1 MRKYLVAVVAV
12 AFLVTGCTSGNSTKT
27 AGTTPANSNSSTT
40 LDAKEAAES
49 PGVTANSIKVG
60 VTYVDQA
67 SLKASGLTLNL
78 GDYKDSYQALVDQI
92 NASGGINGR
101 KIELTF
107 APINPIGTAPA
118 DAACLHL
125 TEDVKVFVAVG
136 FFLNDAVLCPVQTH
150 NTAVIG
156 GGQTPEL
163 MARAT
168 APWFTTNPGSEVPVN
183 VVKAF
188 NDKGLLSG
196 KIAVFAQVADQDLM
210 NNQVL
215 PELTKL
221 GIKPVA
227 KAVLDA
233 PAGDTAA
240 VTSGT
245 QVIGQRFKAEGVTK
259 VLLVGPSSADWFLGM
274 QDQSYQPQILASDST
289 GVQAFLSNAST
300 HNTSLLKDSVE
311 GSTYGPDSWVFTEP
325 NMQACFT
332 TEKAA
337 GVKIPAPD
345 PSDANQKGYTGPED
359 ACVNV
364 ALLKALLLKAGKDLN
379 YATFR
384 QAGYTLGAVSI
395 PGDPNPRHYGPPPAT
410 DGSPTVFLST
420 WDPAK
425 KAYVANT
432 N

>member
-1 MRKYLVAVVAV
+1 MRKYLVAVIAVAV
-12 AFLVTGCTSGNSTKT
+12 LVTGCTSGNSNTNT
-27 AGTTPANSNSSTT
+27 SGSTPANSNTT
-40 LDAKEAAES
+40 LNSKEAAQA
-49 PGVTANSIKVG
+49 PGVTANTIKVG
-60 VTYVDQA
+60 VTYVDQS

-78 GDYKDSYQALVDQI
+78 GDYKNSYQALVDQI
-92 NASGGINGR
+92 NAQGGIDGR

-136 FFLNDAVLCPVQTH
+136 FFLNNAVLCPVQLH
-150 NTAVIG
+150 DTAVIG
-156 GGQTPEL
+156 GGQTPQL
-163 MARAT
+163 MAQAS

-188 NDKGLLSG
+188 DQKKLLSG
-196 KIAVFAQVADQDLM
+196 KFAVFAQIADQDLM
-210 NNQVL
+210 NQQIL

-221 GIKPVA
+221 GLKPTA
-227 KAVLDA
+227 TAVLGA

-240 VTSGT
+240 ITSQT
-245 QVIGQRFKAEGVTK
+245 QVIAQRFKAEGVTK
-259 VLLVGPSSADWFLGM
+259 VLLVGPSSADWFLAM

-311 GSTYGPDSWVFTEP
+311 GSTYGPDSWVFSEP
-325 NMQACFT
+325 NMQACFKV
-332 TEKAA
+332 EKAA
-337 GVKIPAPD
+337 GVSIPAPD
-345 PSDANQKGYTGPED
+345 PNDANQKGYTGPED

-364 ALLKALLLKAGKDLN
+364 ALLKAILLKAGKNLN

-384 QAGYTLGAVSI
+384 QAGYTLGAVQI

-410 DGSPTVFLST
+410 DGSPTVYLST